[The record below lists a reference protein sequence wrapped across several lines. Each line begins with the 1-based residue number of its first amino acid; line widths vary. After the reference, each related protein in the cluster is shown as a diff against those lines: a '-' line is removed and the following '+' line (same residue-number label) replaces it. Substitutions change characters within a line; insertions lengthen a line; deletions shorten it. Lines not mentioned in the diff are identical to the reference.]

1 MSASPASSSATTVQ
15 HVVSQHRPAT
25 SSGATPVSARTRR
38 TEVPMPSHQSLGF
51 CSAYPGSGW
60 VVSYGVSA
68 NPTGAPVA
76 ISNRPARMPPV
87 PPSTPSTYLGAI
99 ATRARRAVAKRL
111 GYVRR
116 SFAKLVQYVIRLL

>member
-15 HVVSQHRPAT
+15 HVVSQHMPVT
-25 SSGATPVSARTRR
+25 SAGATPVSARTRR
-38 TEVPMPSHQSLGF
+38 TEAPKPSHQSFGF

-60 VVSYGVSA
+60 MVSYGVSA

-111 GYVRR
+111 GYIRR
-116 SFAKLVQYVIRLL
+116 SFAKLVQY